1 MCVYIYICTLIYL
14 LIDLFI
20 CIYIYWIV
28 LLIVQAPIPALLA
41 YLIRVAFPD
50 LDEDWECQA
59 ASCFLGENMSS
70 PCSAAL
76 PMMLAPL
83 GGRDYAEVTHKS
95 RSFP

>member
-1 MCVYIYICTLIYL
+1 M
-14 LIDLFI
+14 
-20 CIYIYWIV
+20 
-28 LLIVQAPIPALLA
+28 LIVQAPIPALLA

-83 GGRDYAEVTHKS
+83 GGRGTRLSSQGPQESLCSLIRRPEALYGPK
-95 RSFP
+95 P